1 MVNAK
6 WSQARYSLIVG
17 CLLLI
22 VLLPAAWDGRNGR
35 YPIGGSPEAD
45 GGAAEIAGYL
55 YDAPYGTVLYD
66 HWYSWQWG
74 YHLFDR
80 GVYVNWVP
88 NPALLAEDLT
98 VFGDGDTLR
107 FVVLPTDGAERPF
120 IREIEA
126 AGFKIEPI
134 PEAGG
139 TSMTLY
145 RIYQK

>member
-1 MVNAK
+1 M
-6 WSQARYSLIVG
+6 L
-17 CLLLI
+17 
-22 VLLPAAWDGRNGR
+22 VLLPGAWEGRNGR
-35 YPIGGSPEAD
+35 FPIGGSPEAD

-66 HWYSWQWG
+66 HWFSWQWG

-98 VFGDGDTLR
+98 VFGDGDNVR
-107 FVVLPTDGAERPF
+107 FIVLPTDGAERPF

-126 AGFKIEPI
+126 AGFKVEPI

-145 RIYQK
+145 RIYKK